1 MRRIE
6 TVVYEKK
13 QFDHSRTYTRV
24 ACIHGGGFNPGYF
37 AGPIIGSGVTEVT
50 EGLNGDPQPM
60 PPGTITVR
68 DEGIEIL
75 ISPKGG
81 ESPTSYS
88 PEQSLFH
95 MKLMAR
101 RERFNTARASVHTGG
116 PTLRCRVRHQAS
128 TGMNA
133 MADGRQWLKFLPI
146 ADKHQNYGSQDVIPR
161 GGLLV
166 RRVVA
171 AVVSTIVLVGH

>member
-1 MRRIE
+1 MFSSFPLVSLVIAAGTSEQIVVRRIE

-81 ESPTSYS
+81 ESDFIFSGAILVSYEINGEKRAVQYGS
-88 PEQSLFH
+88 GERPYRWTNASLSSTTPS
-95 MKLMAR
+95 LDWD
-101 RERFNTARASVHTGG
+101 ER
-116 PTLRCRVRHQAS
+116 
-128 TGMNA
+128 
-133 MADGRQWLKFLPI
+133 DGRWKTM
-146 ADKHQNYGSQDVIPR
+146 AE
-161 GGLLV
+161 
-166 RRVVA
+166 
-171 AVVSTIVLVGH
+171 VSAHR